1 MKLDFLAIDKE
12 SSEAVSEQIA
22 RAFRGGILCGDLAFG
37 EAVPSI
43 RSLAGRLSVGMKTV
57 RTAYESLKA
66 EGWLRSSVRKGFVAA
81 TPEIWLNWA

>member
-37 EAVPSI
+37 ALYPSDF
-43 RSLAGRLSVGMKTV
+43 GRIVV
-57 RTAYESLKA
+57 DH
-66 EGWLRSSVRKGFVAA
+66 
-81 TPEIWLNWA
+81 